1 MQLSL
6 HYRSSFNGNYL
17 ITEVEHGGSQAGVLL
32 SGVNTPFNTDKAG
45 TFYECKFK
53 AIPSAK
59 QFRPERV
66 TPKPKILGTL
76 TATIDDEGSGTYA
89 QVNEYGQYK
98 VELMYDLSDKP
109 TNKGSAWVRMAT
121 PYAGPRNGMHFPLL
135 KGTEVLLGFMSGD
148 PDQPVILGAV
158 TNSENPNV
166 VSDQNATFN
175 GFVTA
180 GANMLSANDR
190 AGKES
195 MHFYSPQ
202 GGTSIIIGS
211 FES

>member
-1 MQLSL
+1 M
-6 HYRSSFNGNYL
+6 
-17 ITEVEHGGSQAGVLL
+17 
-32 SGVNTPFNTDKAG
+32 
-45 TFYECKFK
+45 
-53 AIPSAK
+53 
-59 QFRPERV
+59 
-66 TPKPKILGTL
+66 
-76 TATIDDEGSGTYA
+76 
-89 QVNEYGQYK
+89 
-98 VELMYDLSDKP
+98 
-109 TNKGSAWVRMAT
+109 
-121 PYAGPRNGMHFPLL
+121 
-135 KGTEVLLGFMSGD
+135 LLGFMSGD

-166 VSDQNATFN
+166 VTDQNATFN

-190 AGKES
+190 TGKES

>member
-1 MQLSL
+1 
-6 HYRSSFNGNYL
+6 
-17 ITEVEHGGSQAGVLL
+17 
-32 SGVNTPFNTDKAG
+32 
-45 TFYECKFK
+45 
-53 AIPSAK
+53 
-59 QFRPERV
+59 
-66 TPKPKILGTL
+66 
-76 TATIDDEGSGTYA
+76 
-89 QVNEYGQYK
+89 
-98 VELMYDLSDKP
+98 
-109 TNKGSAWVRMAT
+109 
-121 PYAGPRNGMHFPLL
+121 
-135 KGTEVLLGFMSGD
+135 
-148 PDQPVILGAV
+148 
-158 TNSENPNV
+158 V